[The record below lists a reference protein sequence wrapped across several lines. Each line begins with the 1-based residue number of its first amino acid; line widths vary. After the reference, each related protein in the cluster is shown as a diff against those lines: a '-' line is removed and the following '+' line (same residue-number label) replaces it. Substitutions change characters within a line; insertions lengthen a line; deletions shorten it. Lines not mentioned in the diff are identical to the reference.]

1 MIELKQINKKFK
13 VGNIETTALNNIS
26 FNIDPGDFIA
36 IVGPSGSGK
45 STLLNILG
53 FIDSPSSGSFTFDL
67 NEVAGLKNKQLLNLR
82 RQVSF
87 IFQKFHLIEH
97 LTVRENIRIPLLP
110 TSMTK
115 KQQDE
120 RINELAEKLGIAHR
134 LEHKPYQLSGGQQQ
148 RAAITRALVNRPKLL
163 LADEPTGNLDSR
175 NGEEIFNILKTLNDE
190 GVTIAMVT
198 HNMELANRCKKQLC
212 IQDGMIVEAA

>member
-1 MIELKQINKKFK
+1 MITLTQINKTFRLEH
-13 VGNIETTALNNIS
+13 IETKALNNIS
-26 FNIDPGDFIA
+26 LTIEQGDFTA

-53 FIDSPSSGSFTFDL
+53 FIDSPSSGSFTFDRK
-67 NEVAGLKNKQLLNLR
+67 EVGDLKTKQLLALR

-97 LTVRENIRIPLLP
+97 LNIRENIRIPLLSM
-110 TSMTK
+110 SMTK
-115 KQQDE
+115 KQQNR
-120 RINELAEKLGIAHR
+120 RIDELAEKLGIGHR
-134 LEHKPYQLSGGQQQ
+134 LNHKPHQLSGGQQQ
-148 RAAITRALVNRPKLL
+148 RAAITRALVNKPKLI

-175 NGEEIFNILKTLNDE
+175 NGNEIFDILKTLNDE

-198 HNMELANRCKKQLC
+198 HNMELAQSCKKQLC
-212 IQDGMIVEAA
+212 IQDGLIVDAA